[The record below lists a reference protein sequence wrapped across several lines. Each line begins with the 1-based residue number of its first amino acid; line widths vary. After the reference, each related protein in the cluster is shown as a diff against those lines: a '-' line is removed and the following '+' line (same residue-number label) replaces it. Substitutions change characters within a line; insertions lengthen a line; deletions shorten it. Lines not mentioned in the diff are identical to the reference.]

1 MAVKIKNSRALGT
14 LSLTPLID
22 VVFLLLVFF
31 LVATRFAQEDR
42 ELDVLLPTAST
53 AAAVTSEPNEIAINI
68 TQDGHYFVGGQ
79 TLDDTGLLLALNEA
93 VASNPLGQTVIIRAD
108 QRVPFQFVANA
119 MNLCNTAGIHD
130 YTIATEQ

>member
-1 MAVKIKNSRALGT
+1 
-14 LSLTPLID
+14 
-22 VVFLLLVFF
+22 
-31 LVATRFAQEDR
+31 
-42 ELDVLLPTAST
+42 
-53 AAAVTSEPNEIAINI
+53 
-68 TQDGHYFVGGQ
+68 
-79 TLDDTGLLLALNEA
+79 LNEA